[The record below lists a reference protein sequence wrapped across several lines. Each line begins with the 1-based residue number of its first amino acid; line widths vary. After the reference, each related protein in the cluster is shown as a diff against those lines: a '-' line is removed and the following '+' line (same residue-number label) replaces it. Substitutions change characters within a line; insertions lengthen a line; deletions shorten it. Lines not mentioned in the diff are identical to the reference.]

1 MSRGPKQDRVVPT
14 ASGVRQACL
23 ALKPVVGIPIPGVT
37 FSVVI
42 VGDQGHPGNWADD
55 VQRTLRFC
63 RWHCDRRSR
72 HPAGRIVMTEN
83 TTKKNNCT
91 RRADPK
97 GTTKNSK
104 IIVRLAHK
112 IFL

>member
-1 MSRGPKQDRVVPT
+1 MSRGPKQDRVVPK

-63 RWHCDRRSR
+63 RLALR
-72 HPAGRIVMTEN
+72 
-83 TTKKNNCT
+83 
-91 RRADPK
+91 PK
-97 GTTKNSK
+97 IPSPGWAYRND
-104 IIVRLAHK
+104 
-112 IFL
+112 